1 MTAVRFFLFFSLL
14 ITLSFPSLCF
24 SQSDADTLIKLKQ
37 SFLQGDLNSWIP
49 APGSSPCLQK
59 WVGVICSGESIVG
72 LHLTNLNLSGTV
84 DVQPLLQ
91 LRDLRSISLMSN
103 SFTGPIPDFNK
114 LGALKS
120 LYLSHNQFSGDIPSG
135 YFSSM
140 RSLKKVWLNENQFTG
155 RIPESLMQLPHLL
168 ELHLD
173 GNQFDGTIPPL
184 KTPNVLRSL
193 NLTRNNL
200 QGRIPESFYN
210 FSAAS
215 FEENVG
221 LCGKP
226 LQKDCQGA
234 PPPVPSPSSKFLKE
248 NRIHGKAMLAA
259 TTLFI
264 VLCFVV
270 ASMISTQRKKK
281 EELSIPRGRRRDE
294 LLPTH
299 LPPESFHRLSVDS
312 SGRGRS
318 GSKRDS
324 TASQPTI
331 KNAMADLVMV
341 NDEKGKLGLQDLM
354 KAAAEVL
361 GSSGVLGSA
370 YKAVLSNG
378 LAVVVKRM
386 RGINRLDKDEF
397 DAEMRRFGKLK
408 HPNVLTPLAYHFRR
422 EEKLIVSEHMPKG
435 SLSYVLHGTRD
446 VVHANLNWPTRLK
459 IIKGIARGL
468 SYIHTEYATYEVPH
482 GNLKSS
488 NVLLSN
494 NYDPLLNDYAF
505 EPLINVTNV
514 AQALFAYKSPEYLQ
528 YRQVSPKSDIYCLGI
543 IIMEIMT
550 GKFPSQ
556 YLSHGEGGIDIVQWV
571 QLSILQNQ
579 AEELID
585 PEIANNAGSVDQKLQ
600 VLKIGA
606 ACAESNPHK
615 RLDMNEIINRIE
627 EVS

>member
-72 LHLTNLNLSGTV
+72 LHLTNLHLSGTV

-103 SFTGPIPDFNK
+103 SFTGPFPDFNK

-184 KTPNVLRSL
+184 KIPNVLRSL

-226 LQKDCQGA
+226 LPKDCQGA

-270 ASMISTQRKKK
+270 ASMVSTQRRKK

-571 QLSILQNQ
+571 QLSMLQNQ

-606 ACAESNPHK
+606 ACAEMHVGETEK
-615 RLDMNEIINRIE
+615 E
-627 EVS
+627 